1 MVSKTIENVGE
12 YQYMIKHISP
22 DVHLFDHYVS
32 VMIHESLAAIFS
44 SKMVTAI
51 SLYKKSHIAFV
62 SCFIKL
68 RAVAKLLKGLYL
80 SFIFPDRKP
89 DNS

>member
-1 MVSKTIENVGE
+1 
-12 YQYMIKHISP
+12 MI
-22 DVHLFDHYVS
+22 Y
-32 VMIHESLAAIFS
+32 ESLAAMFP

-51 SLYKKSHIAFV
+51 SLDKKSHIAFV

-68 RAVAKLLKGLYL
+68 RAVSKLLKGAYL

-89 DNS
+89 DNC